1 MSQNF
6 FSQAINTKTR
16 LKTESCDEQIFY
28 VDHHSFFF
36 SVFKETGDGCD
47 GSINQLGRNVLE
59 SHRRFWLCSKTGAV
73 SDPAAMAFP
82 FPLWKRILSY
92 INPISAFINT
102 HHISVS
108 RSFMPLLLFPPVF
121 PVPRSGSSCCLVTAL
136 LLKWYIIVGKVGR
149 SFGMD

>member
-16 LKTESCDEQIFY
+16 LKRRAVMSRYFMWIII
-28 VDHHSFFF
+28 VSFF

-108 RSFMPLLLFPPVF
+108 CSFMPLLLFPPVF
-121 PVPRSGSSCCLVTAL
+121 PVPRSGSSRCLVTAL